1 VQVRFWGT
9 RGSLP
14 TAMRSSEVRNK
25 LIGALQAANGRQ
37 FRSNAAIENF
47 VDNELDFSIRATYG
61 GASSCVE
68 LDGTS
73 DEYLVCDM
81 GSGLREFGLDAM
93 RRSREGRKKTYNIFM
108 SHLHWDHIMG
118 FPFFVPAFDPEVTI
132 RIYGGHDTIEQALR
146 RQQEKISFPV
156 PFDYLQ
162 ARFEFTTL
170 VPGEVAEVAG
180 CRVGL
185 IRQHH
190 DNDSYGY
197 RFSCNG
203 KSVVYSTDA
212 EHKLEDRIAIQ
223 LFVEFVRDADL
234 VIMDTMYSL
243 ADAVSMKADWGHSS
257 NVIAVDLCHR
267 AQARRLAM
275 FHHEPIFADDT
286 IRKMHLDTIRYE
298 ELMRKESAL
307 EVLCAC
313 DGLEV
318 RL

>member
-1 VQVRFWGT
+1 MLVRFWGT

-14 TAMRSSEVRNK
+14 TAMRSSDVRDK
-25 LIGALQAANGRQ
+25 LIAALKASNGRHFQ
-37 FRSNAAIENF
+37 SDAAIGNF
-47 VDNELDFSIRATYG
+47 VDTELDFPIRATYG

-81 GSGLREFGLDAM
+81 GSGLREFGLEAIQ
-93 RRSREGRKKTYNIFM
+93 RSRQGRKKTYNIFM

-118 FPFFVPAFDPEVTI
+118 FPFFVPAFDPDVTI
-132 RIYGGHDTIEQALR
+132 RIFGGHDTIEQALR
-146 RQQEKISFPV
+146 RQQDRISFPV
-156 PFDYLQ
+156 PFDFLQ
-162 ARFEFTTL
+162 ARFEFTIL
-170 VPGEVAEVAG
+170 IPGEVTEVAG
-180 CRVGL
+180 CRVEL
-185 IRQHH
+185 LRQHH

-203 KSVVYSTDA
+203 QSVVYSTDS
-212 EHKLEDRIAIQ
+212 EHKLEDALSIQ
-223 LFVEFVRDADL
+223 RVVDFFHNADL

-257 NVIAVDLCHR
+257 NVVAVDLCHR
-267 AQARRLAM
+267 AKARRLAM
-275 FHHEPIFADDT
+275 FHHEPVFDDNT
-286 IRKMHLDTIRYE
+286 IRKLHLDTIRYE

-307 EVLCAC
+307 EVLCAY

-318 RL
+318 PL